1 MERKVL
7 IAGTHDFSKLFY
19 SYSFGRATVRGYQPS
34 PHYDPKGRLT
44 ATSTN
49 PWERPS
55 QEFRYNNLREKNKL
69 PLPSFCA
76 GQKEKQIVVDKK
88 ITKRS
93 RDREWELR

>member
-1 MERKVL
+1 MEKNIF
-7 IAGTHDFSKLFY
+7 IAGIHDFSKLIY
-19 SYSFGRATVRGYQPS
+19 SYSLGRETVRAYQPS
-34 PHYDPKGRLT
+34 PHCDPKGRPT
-44 ATSTN
+44 VTSTN

-69 PLPSFCA
+69 PLPLLCA

-88 ITKRS
+88 ITGLS